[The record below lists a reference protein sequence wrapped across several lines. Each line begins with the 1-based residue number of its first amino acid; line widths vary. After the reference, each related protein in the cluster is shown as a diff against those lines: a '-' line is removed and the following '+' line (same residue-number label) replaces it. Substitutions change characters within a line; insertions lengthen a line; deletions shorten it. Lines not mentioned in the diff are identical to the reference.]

1 MKGLSRKILPSRK
14 LALVLGGVLVL
25 CGATGAG
32 AVYVGADK
40 LLGPSY
46 RDINGLECTEIK
58 TVTIRKK
65 DRFWIRKFVTT
76 EQSDGLARV
85 KTALRVASAVYDAE
99 KPDLVQVVIL
109 DNKGPRDR
117 AEMRGH
123 AVGADVVYIADPSR
137 VPEEP
142 NAVFTAR
149 YVDKPANEGGL
160 FYGEKIALPEED
172 IEKLV
177 ARLDDKTDCIKPEV
191 VVPEGHGAPAG
202 HGKAAPADG
211 HGEAAPANGHGAEA
225 PAEGHGAQAA
235 TDGHGAETV
244 PAHDAPAS
252 EGAAHET
259 ADPHGA
265 AADAAAADAPDAPAK
280 DAAPAAPAGEN
291 QGWFS
296 SLKSMVL
303 GGGKEKPVT
312 ETPDAAAPVGHDA
325 AGPAAEAEAAAGH
338 DAAPVQDAATE
349 EHDAA
354 PEPVAQ
360 GEAKSAGAAWLEKF
374 RAQPLK
380 AASAA
385 PPDGEMPA
393 EDSDILPPKASAKAA
408 EEKHAE
414 ATH

>member
-1 MKGLSRKILPSRK
+1 MKGFLRKILPSRK

-32 AVYVGADK
+32 AVYIGADK

-46 RDINGLECTEIK
+46 RDINGLECTELK
-58 TVTIRKK
+58 TVTIKKK
-65 DRFWIRKFVTT
+65 DRFWIRKFVATG
-76 EQSDGLARV
+76 QGDGLARV

-109 DNKGPRDR
+109 DNKGPKER

-137 VPEEP
+137 VPEEH

-160 FYGEKIALPEED
+160 FYGEKIALPEEE

-191 VVPEGHGAPAG
+191 AVPEGHGAPAG
-202 HGKAAPADG
+202 HGKAAPAKGD
-211 HGEAAPANGHGAEA
+211 GEA
-225 PAEGHGAQAA
+225 AA
-235 TDGHGAETV
+235 TDGHGAETA
-244 PAHDAPAS
+244 PAHDAPAG
-252 EGAAHET
+252 EDAAHET
-259 ADPHGA
+259 AKPHGA
-265 AADAAAADAPDAPAK
+265 AANAA
-280 DAAPAAPAGEN
+280 AAPAGDS

-303 GGGKEKPVT
+303 GGGEEKPVP
-312 ETPDAAAPVGHDA
+312 ETPDGATADGHDA
-325 AGPAAEAEAAAGH
+325 DGPAAEAEAAAGH
-338 DAAPVQDAATE
+338 DATPAQDAATE
-349 EHDAA
+349 KHDAA

-360 GEAKSAGAAWLEKF
+360 GEAKSAGAAWLEEF

-380 AASAA
+380 GASAA
-385 PPDGEMPA
+385 PSDGEMPA
-393 EDSDILPPKASAKAA
+393 EDSDILPPKVTAKAA
-408 EEKHAE
+408 EKHAE